1 MKHILSLLALASLTI
16 GGLSAQVTTGLPE
29 PKVNTLIINSTG
41 DVTLRQGDHFDIDI
55 DEDNPNFASE
65 WHLNDTML
73 TIDGTSDFFITF
85 NELNYLRANGTGDII
100 VDGMLKGSN
109 IAIHNNGS
117 GDYELNLD
125 YDHVFIESNA
135 TGDME
140 LHGRCDALMMDY
152 CGTGDI
158 DATQLN
164 HDLSLA
170 NVTGSGDVN
179 VGKTPKYI
187 AYHSDTK
194 DHGLQYRDQGW
205 GVICA
210 QGDPIRFEQVD
221 GLWTAGLC
229 APESQELMDLLQ
241 QAAPFFAMEQSRVL
255 SAFPDFRKARESAI
269 IVGTS
274 DDDEVDRTP
283 SKKKT
288 LLFDGHWNGFETG
301 LNMLLGPGSTANFE
315 GEYAFLEQR
324 PMRSWV
330 INYNIA
336 DVGIAFGYRH
346 VFGLYTGIGLSW
358 NNYSFNHPVRLSKGE
373 DHIEGTLI
381 DENVEGIVK
390 KSKLG
395 VFYVQAPLM
404 LEVRPTRNFFM
415 AAGVTGGIRANAWTK
430 VKFENGNKEKD
441 HSDYYLNLL
450 KLDASFRAGSDDVG
464 FFANFNLLPLFYESS
479 GPTAHTLSFGFSM
492 LF

>member
-65 WHLNDTML
+65 WRLNDTML

-109 IAIHNNGS
+109 IAIHNNGV

-140 LHGRCDALMMDY
+140 LRGRCDALMMDC

-187 AYHSDTK
+187 AYHSDSEESGLK
-194 DHGLQYRDQGW
+194 DEGW
-205 GVICA
+205 AVSCA
-210 QGDPIRFEQVD
+210 QGSPIRFEQVD
-221 GLWTAGLC
+221 GVWSVGNC
-229 APESQELMDLLQ
+229 APENQEVMDILQ
-241 QAAPFFAMEQSRVL
+241 QAAPFFALEQNRVL
-255 SAFPDFRKARESAI
+255 SDFPDLRKARESAI
-269 IVGTS
+269 VVGSSSRTTS
-274 DDDEVDRTP
+274 E
-283 SKKKT
+283 KKS
-288 LLFDGHWNGFETG
+288 LLFDAHWNGFEAG
-301 LNMLLGPGSTANFE
+301 LNMLLGPGSTGNFE

-330 INYNIA
+330 FNYNIA
-336 DVGIAFGYRH
+336 DVGIAFSRSH
-346 VFGLYTGIGLSW
+346 VVGLYTGIGLSW

-430 VKFENGNKEKD
+430 VKFKDGNKEKS
-441 HSDYYLNLL
+441 HGDYYLNLL
-450 KLDASFRAGSDDVG
+450 KLDACFRAGSDDVG